1 MSLRETLDA
10 AKREAQEGGSLIFGK
25 DAKDAE
31 AEEATATRSNKRSAA
46 TAKPTRERAANVR
59 VVSSEDAK
67 NGATGKKES
76 EMSKEERKAARQK
89 QRAKEDLAASVRN
102 ILLDADPAYKRTQHV
117 WWVMLGVGFAMT
129 LATFGINYALNN
141 MESPDPSSPLVS
153 IAMIAIVV
161 AYVCVFGAFIYDWRK
176 GRPIRKE
183 VDARVDGMTR
193 KKMEQIV
200 REDAARK
207 AAEREAK
214 KK

>member
-10 AKREAQEGGSLIFGK
+10 AKREAQEGGSLIFGQ

-46 TAKPTRERAANVR
+46 NAKPTRERAANVR

>member
-46 TAKPTRERAANVR
+46 NAKPTRERAANVR

-161 AYVCVFGAFIYDWRK
+161 AYVCVFGAFK
-176 GRPIRKE
+176 
-183 VDARVDGMTR
+183 
-193 KKMEQIV
+193 QIV

>member
-46 TAKPTRERAANVR
+46 NAKPTRERAANVR

-200 REDAARK
+200 REDAERK

>member
-1 MSLRETLDA
+1 M
-10 AKREAQEGGSLIFGK
+10 
-25 DAKDAE
+25 
-31 AEEATATRSNKRSAA
+31 
-46 TAKPTRERAANVR
+46 R

-161 AYVCVFGAFIYDWRK
+161 AYVCVFGAFIYDWRTV
-176 GRPIRKE
+176 RPMRKAA
-183 VDARVDGMTR
+183 DAQANSLTD
-193 KKMEQIV
+193 KKINQVLRNEAD
-200 REDAARK
+200 EAARK
-207 AAEREAK
+207 QSEKDKAKAARRASKSQRHEQHK
-214 KK
+214 

>member
-46 TAKPTRERAANVR
+46 NAKPTRERAANVR

-102 ILLDADPAYKRTQHV
+102 ILLVADPAYKRTQHV

>member
-46 TAKPTRERAANVR
+46 NAKPTRERAANVR

-161 AYVCVFGAFIYDWRK
+161 AYVCVFGAFSYDWRK